1 MICPHCGFENQDGRK
16 YCRACAK
23 SLSAPTAAASVVPTH
38 DQMDELPS
46 GDPTPVDSNP
56 IDQLAEHAPGTDSL
70 RADFHS
76 EGPAASSSGVN
87 KKVIA
92 IAAVLV
98 VAIAGGAFWFL
109 QKGDHSKDPDSG
121 QTQGPVSSV
130 AYHPDAA
137 SVKNRE
143 HLMAALR
150 LIVAQQEARLAD
162 DPDDL
167 DVCAV
172 NTFSD
177 NELGQHARES
187 HYIID
192 QQCQPRTADG
202 RAIRNGFTVTATPKV
217 EGNPADAPTYCVD
230 QTKIIRRYADSSEV
244 TNATSVQHL
253 TCPVDGQPV
262 Q

>member
-16 YCRACAK
+16 YCRGCAK
-23 SLSAPTAAASVVPTH
+23 SLAAPTALADVAPTH
-38 DQMDELPS
+38 DQMVDSPS

-56 IDQLAEHAPGTDSL
+56 IDHAAVNAANPHSL
-70 RADFHS
+70 SVDPHS
-76 EGPAASSSGVN
+76 AGPSASPSGVN

-98 VAIAGGAFWFL
+98 VAIGGGVFWFM
-109 QKGDHSKDPDSG
+109 QKSDHAKDAGSG
-121 QTQGPVSSV
+121 QAQSPLSSV

-143 HLMAALR
+143 HVMAALR

-202 RAIRNGFTVTATPKV
+202 RAIRNGFTVTATPKL
-217 EGNPADAPTYCVD
+217 ENNPADAPAYCVD

-244 TNATSVQHL
+244 TNATSGQHL
-253 TCPVDGQPV
+253 VCPVDGQPV